1 MADRPCQELGSQELP
16 VAVLR
21 CPALVAVLQCPALV
35 VVLQCPALVSLEHP
49 VAVGRKAIRG
59 WEVVVELQD
68 PR

>member
-1 MADRPCQELGSQELP
+1 

-21 CPALVAVLQCPALV
+21 CPALVVALQCPALV
-35 VVLQCPALVSLEHP
+35 VALRCPALVVALQCPALVSLEHP

>member
-1 MADRPCQELGSQELP
+1 MADRPCQELDSQELP
-16 VAVLR
+16 
-21 CPALVAVLQCPALV
+21 VAVLQCPALV